1 MNPFRSGRLFS
12 AVASVFFIATVGVAF
27 NGCGSSAATSAVP
40 TRQPEGNVRHV
51 KDAAAPGGPSDPTE
65 PPGSPVNWS
74 PPTPVPATSPPDP
87 ACNGL
92 SPSSSCFGP
101 GASPPTPNLNP
112 QFIDQFGMACDPM
125 NPKKTMDGSMQ
136 VCSLN
141 PGWDSSGT
149 PLNPVHNGIDLSNYQ
164 PQCTDIYGSLM
175 NSASYHQCYKM
186 RMWVN

>member
-1 MNPFRSGRLFS
+1 MSAFRSRRLFS
-12 AVASVFFIATVGVAF
+12 AAATVFFIATVSVAF
-27 NGCGSSAATSAVP
+27 NACGSSVNSVTP
-40 TRQPEGNVRHV
+40 GRQQQGSVRHV
-51 KDAAAPGGPSDPTE
+51 KDANDPKPTD
-65 PPGSPVNWS
+65 PVT
-74 PPTPVPATSPPDP
+74 TPVPTSPPDP

-92 SPSSSCFGP
+92 SPGTNCFDP
-101 GASPPTPNLNP
+101 TAPPTPNLNP